1 MAISPKDTFDF
12 AMSRANHQ
20 LALYDILHDS
30 RQRGVRSDWK
40 SKFMNTVTWPNTE
53 NIVRV
58 DGKDKN
64 SMLIL
69 RECLGLSREQFAH
82 AYVSELLRGVISS
95 SISALDRYIH
105 DQVMKHCLTLLRR
118 AEDDIPK
125 ELKNLKIP
133 LLTAKKSLEK
143 FRSSISSRPG
153 SILKADLREILHRDE
168 TFQNVYGV
176 EKGAKMLGIDDFW
189 SKITRKLPGY
199 TRSGDVQDKLRSI
212 AKRRNQIVHEADV
225 VIQERAR
232 NPKLRDI
239 SRTEAEDS
247 LIFISNFAQAFDEL
261 VNKNC

>member
-12 AMSRANHQ
+12 AMIRANHQ

-40 SKFMNTVTWPNTE
+40 KKFMGTVTWPNNE
-53 NIVRV
+53 NIVRI

-69 RECLGLSREQFAH
+69 RECLGLTREQFAH
-82 AYVSELLRGVISS
+82 EYVSELLRGVISA
-95 SISALDRYIH
+95 SISALDRYVH

-118 AEDDIPK
+118 AEADIPK
-125 ELKNLKIP
+125 ELKKLKIP
-133 LLTAKKSLEK
+133 LVTAKKSLEK
-143 FRSSISSRPG
+143 QRSNTSARPG

-168 TFQNVYGV
+168 TFQNVGGV

-189 SKITRKLPGY
+189 SKLTRKLPGY
-199 TRSGDVQDKLRSI
+199 TKAGDVQYNLRLI

-232 NPKLRDI
+232 TPKLRDI
-239 SRTEAEDS
+239 SRTEAEEAVV
-247 LIFISNFAQAFDEL
+247 FIQNFVQAFEEL
-261 VNKNC
+261 VDDHC